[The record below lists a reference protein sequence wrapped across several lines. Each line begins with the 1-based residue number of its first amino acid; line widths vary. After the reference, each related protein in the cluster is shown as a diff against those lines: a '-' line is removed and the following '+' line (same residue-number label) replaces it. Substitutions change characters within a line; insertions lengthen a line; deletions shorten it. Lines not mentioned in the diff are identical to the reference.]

1 MSRGRYTHLVKFS
14 SPSLTTDG
22 AGQKTLAYAFQFSM
36 RCDAL
41 ILSSR
46 KGPEYEMVQTGSDVA
61 QFYMCFND
69 KIGVDWRAEW
79 NGSTWDVRT
88 VRDRDGRRRVLEVT
102 AERFE
107 Q

>member
-1 MSRGRYTHLVKFS
+1 MSRGRYTHLVKFY
-14 SPSLTTDG
+14 SPSETTDA
-22 AGQKTLAYAFQFSM
+22 AGQKAISYTLEFSM

-46 KGPEYEMVQTGSDVA
+46 KAPDYDMVQTGSDTA
-61 QFYMCFND
+61 QFFMPYND
-69 KIGVDWRAEW
+69 KVRVDWRAEW
-79 NGSTWDVRT
+79 DGSTWDIRT

>member
-1 MSRGRYTHLVKFS
+1 MSRGRYTHLVKVY
-14 SPSLTTDG
+14 SPSETTDA
-22 AGQKTLAYAFQFSM
+22 AGQKAISYTLEFSM

-46 KGPEYEMVQTGSDVA
+46 KAPDYDMVQTGSDTV
-61 QFYMCFND
+61 QLFMPYNN
-69 KIGVDWRAEW
+69 KVKVDWRAEW
-79 NGSTWDVRT
+79 DGSTWDIRT

>member
-1 MSRGRYTHLVKFS
+1 MSRGRYTQLVKFY
-14 SPSLTTDG
+14 SPSETTDA
-22 AGQKTLAYAFQFSM
+22 AGQKAISYTLEFSM

-46 KGPEYEMVQTGSDVA
+46 KAPDYDMVQTGSDVA
-61 QFYMCFND
+61 QFYMCYND
-69 KIGVDWRAEW
+69 KVKVDWRAEW
-79 NGSTWDVRT
+79 DGSTWDIRT